1 MEMPFIIV
9 QKSNQRYITRVLS
22 TSIKFYK
29 VMNLIDD
36 IALNL
41 KAYTQFRQHVLLM
54 PTTFKTYTIM
64 AHAKHPFSPSVR
76 GPFLPTPKEVPL
88 TGAYFD
94 YNRFFH
100 LPWGHAFPPVNVKEN
115 DKSFDIDLMVPG
127 FDKKD
132 LNICIDEGY
141 LTVSAEIEHDEEK
154 EEGTYTKKEFGSSSF
169 SRSFHLPVNANEE
182 DIQAKYV
189 GGVLTLTIAKK
200 NITAAKPKKSI
211 EVM

>member
-1 MEMPFIIV
+1 
-9 QKSNQRYITRVLS
+9 
-22 TSIKFYK
+22 
-29 VMNLIDD
+29 
-36 IALNL
+36 
-41 KAYTQFRQHVLLM
+41 
-54 PTTFKTYTIM
+54 M

-76 GPFLPTPKEVPL
+76 GPYLPTPKEVPV
-88 TGAYFD
+88 TAYFD

-100 LPWGHAFPPVNVKEN
+100 SPWDHAFPPVNVKEN

-132 LNICIDEGY
+132 LNISIDEGY
-141 LTVSAEIEHDEEK
+141 LTVSAEIEHEEEK
-154 EEGTYTKKEFGSSSF
+154 NEVTYTKKEFVSSSF

-182 DIQAKYV
+182 DIQAKYE
-189 GGVLTLTIAKK
+189 GGVLTVTIAKK